1 MDRRWLLAGA
11 VAVLALAAGAWYGR
25 GVTPPVAP
33 ISSAPVTVPSGPVP
47 TTDALVVHLTGWVV
61 HPGLVK
67 VPAGSRVGDVLAAA
81 GGARPGA
88 ALDSV
93 NLAEP
98 VVDGQQ
104 VVVPGPGEP
113 TPAQVEAGPNG
124 AGGPI
129 RLNTANPEQLES
141 LPGVGPVLAERI
153 VAHREANGPF
163 EVIEDLLEVSGIGE
177 SKLASIRDLV
187 VVP

>member
-1 MDRRWLLAGA
+1 MDRRWLLAGG
-11 VAVLALAAGAWYGR
+11 VAALALAAGAWYGR
-25 GVTPPVAP
+25 GVTPPVVP
-33 ISSAPVTVPSGPVP
+33 VSTTPVTAPSEPLP
-47 TTDALVVHLTGWVV
+47 NPDTLVVHLTGWVV
-61 HPGLVK
+61 QPGLVK

-88 ALDSV
+88 ALESV

-104 VVVPGPGEP
+104 VVVPGPGE
-113 TPAQVEAGPNG
+113 TLPAKVGSGPDRG
-124 AGGPI
+124 GGPI
-129 RLNTANPEQLES
+129 HLNTADPGQLES

-163 EVIEDLLEVSGIGE
+163 EVVEDLLEVSGIGE
-177 SKLASIRDLV
+177 SKLASIRDQV